1 MKRFS
6 IQVFLRGF
14 FLAVF
19 LCPVPFFWINNQ
31 KALAIV
37 FFLFAVFSGI
47 SLYHYAISVNK
58 KLVRF
63 FESIQYSDFTV
74 KFSSDNI
81 LGKSFQDLNVEMNLV
96 IDAFKAA
103 RAEKEAN
110 IHFLHT
116 MVQHIDVGIICYD
129 AHGQIVI
136 LNNAAIRLLNVY
148 RLRKLDE
155 LLKTEHAVL
164 YHEMRQLNSGQRY
177 MYKAKNGLQL
187 SVNATKV
194 NLRGRAVKIISLQNI
209 RSELQEKELDAWQN
223 LTKALRHEIMNSIA
237 PIVSLVGTMRDIV
250 QEDLIG
256 KVENNEAIED
266 LSEALKTIESRG
278 KGVMNFV
285 NAYRDFTTLP
295 KPVFVNITA
304 SEILG
309 RIEALAKSDA
319 KVKSIHSEFIVESDF
334 TVSVDIDQIEMVL
347 INLVKNGFEAL
358 NGKENGAISIKAFT
372 YKNQFIIEVKDNG
385 MGIVPEA
392 LEKIFIPFYT
402 TKKTGQG
409 IGLSLSK
416 QILQMHRGD
425 LTVKSELGLGTSFRL
440 EFE

>member
-6 IQVFLRGF
+6 IQIFIRIVFLGI
-14 FLAVF
+14 F
-19 LCPVPFFWINNQ
+19 LCPIPFLWHADKIAIARNF
-31 KALAIV
+31 ALAAIV
-37 FFLFAVFSGI
+37 SGV
-47 SLYHYAISVNK
+47 SLYHYSNSVNK

-74 KFSSDNI
+74 KFSSDNK
-81 LGKSFQDLNVEMNLV
+81 LGKSFNDLNLEMNQV
-96 IDAFKAA
+96 IEAFKAA

-110 IHFLHT
+110 IHFLNT

-129 AHGQIVI
+129 AFGRIEI
-136 LNNAAIRLLNVY
+136 LNNSAIRLLDLY

-155 LLKTEHAVL
+155 LLKTEHASL
-164 YHEMRQLNSGQRY
+164 YNDIRELNSGQRF
-177 MYKAKNGLQL
+177 MYHSKNGLHL

-223 LTKALRHEIMNSIA
+223 LTKVLRHEIMNSIA

-250 QEDLIG
+250 QEDLMN
-256 KVENNEAIED
+256 KVDNVEALDD

-295 KPVFVNITA
+295 KPVYVDLNA
-304 SEILG
+304 AGILG
-309 RIEALAKSDA
+309 RIEALVQADA
-319 KVKSIHSEFIVESDF
+319 KERKVDVAFSVDSDF
-334 TVSVDIDQIEMVL
+334 IVSVDIDQIEMVL
-347 INLVKNGFEAL
+347 INLVKNAFEAI
-358 NGKENGAISIKAFT
+358 GSKENGAISVRAFEHN
-372 YKNQFIIEVKDNG
+372 KVKIIEVKDNG
-385 MGIVPEA
+385 LGIVPEE

-425 LTVKSELGLGTSFRL
+425 FTVRSELGLGTAFRL
-440 EFE
+440 EF

>member
-6 IQVFLRGF
+6 IQIILRIVFL
-14 FLAVF
+14 AIF
-19 LCPVPFFWINNQ
+19 LCPIPFFW
-31 KALAIV
+31 KSESWAILFIFA
-37 FFLFAVFSGI
+37 FFAFFSGI
-47 SLYHYAISVNK
+47 SLYHYATSVNK

-74 KFSSDNI
+74 KFSSDNK
-81 LGKSFQDLNVEMNLV
+81 LGNSFNDLNLEMNLV
-96 IDAFKAA
+96 IEAFKAA

-110 IHFLHT
+110 IHFLNT

-129 AHGQIVI
+129 AFGQIEI
-136 LNNAAIRLLNVY
+136 LNNAAIRLLDLY

-155 LLKTEHAVL
+155 LLKTEHANL
-164 YHEMRQLNSGQRY
+164 YNEMRDLKSGSRF
-177 MYKAKNGLQL
+177 MYHAKNGLQL

-223 LTKALRHEIMNSIA
+223 LTKVLRHEIMNSIA

-250 QEDLIG
+250 QEDLMD
-256 KVENNEAIED
+256 KVDNVEALDD

-278 KGVMNFV
+278 KGVMSFV

-295 KPVFVNITA
+295 KPVFTEMAA
-304 SEILG
+304 SDILS
-309 RIEALAKSDA
+309 RIEALVQADA
-319 KVKSIHSEFIVESDF
+319 KDRNINVAFLIESDF
-334 TVSVDIDQIEMVL
+334 TVSVDIEQMEMVL
-347 INLVKNGFEAL
+347 INLVKNAFEAIG
-358 NGKENGAISIKAFT
+358 GKENGAISLKAFELN
-372 YKNQFIIEVKDNG
+372 KLKIIEVKDNG
-385 MGIVPEA
+385 LGIVPEA

-416 QILQMHRGD
+416 QILQMHKGD
-425 LTVKSELGLGTSFRL
+425 LTVRSELGLGTAFRL
-440 EFE
+440 EF